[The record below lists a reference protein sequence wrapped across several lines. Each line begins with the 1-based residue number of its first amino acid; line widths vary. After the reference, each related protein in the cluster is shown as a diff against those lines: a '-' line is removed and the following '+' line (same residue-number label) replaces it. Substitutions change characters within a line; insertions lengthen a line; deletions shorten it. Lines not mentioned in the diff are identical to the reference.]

1 MSNKQEL
8 DQQYIYRRYIRH
20 AQTGEL
26 LDAYKYGRKA
36 WRIPVTRSL
45 PS

>member
-1 MSNKQEL
+1 MSTKQEP

-26 LDAYKYGRKA
+26 LDAYKYGRRA
-36 WRIPVTRSL
+36 WRIPVT
-45 PS
+45 PSSTS